1 MDNKAPSLPEKGEV
15 LPSGPHKAE
24 FMGQVVALLDFIGD
38 RPLDQQLEAALNDAY
53 GASTHRYASLLRL
66 LRVGISEGW
75 ACYAEIDGPD
85 YRRGRIAKPSIE
97 THGFSVETGMLKDVP
112 GNYHRHPRGEINM
125 IGPVDPTGRFC
136 GHGAG
141 WKVFPPDS
149 RHYPTV
155 TGGKV
160 TMLFF
165 LPGGEIEYMQ
175 APLAPTRSG
184 PLPPSPR
191 EARRR

>member
-1 MDNKAPSLPEKGEV
+1 MANTLQRGTPLPEKGDV
-15 LPSGPHKAE
+15 LPTGPHKPA
-24 FMGQVVALLDFIGD
+24 MLAAVGRLLDFINGK
-38 RPLDQQLEAALNDAY
+38 PLDARLEAELNEHY
-53 GASTHRYASLLRL
+53 GASTPAYAELLTLLRT
-66 LRVGISEGW
+66 GIAEGW

-85 YRRGRIAKPSIE
+85 YRRGRIAKPSSE
-97 THGFSVETGMLKDVP
+97 THGFSVESGMLKDVL

-125 IGPVDPTGRFC
+125 IGPVDETGRFC

-141 WKVFPPDS
+141 WKVFEPDS

-165 LPGGEIEYMQ
+165 LPNGEIEYME
-175 APLAPTRSG
+175 
-184 PLPPSPR
+184 PPR
-191 EARRR
+191 

>member
-1 MDNKAPSLPEKGEV
+1 MNKSVDTAGIPEKGQV
-15 LPSGPHKAE
+15 LPDGPSKPLLMAA
-24 FMGQVVALLDFIGD
+24 VDRLLDFIGD
-38 RPLDQQLEAALNDAY
+38 QPLNDSLERALNERYGPSTEAY
-53 GASTHRYASLLRL
+53 HELLSLLRT
-66 LRVGISEGW
+66 GIEEGW

-85 YRRGRIAKPSIE
+85 YRRGQLAKASAT
-97 THGFSVETGMLKDVP
+97 THGFSVESGMLKNVL

-125 IGPVDPTGRFC
+125 IGPVDPDARFC

-141 WKVFPPDS
+141 WKVFAPDS

-165 LPGGEIEYMQ
+165 LPDGEIEY
-175 APLAPTRSG
+175 LAPPG
-184 PLPPSPR
+184 
-191 EARRR
+191 